1 MIKNKKIN
9 KKSFFKKSFIKIAR
23 KLGYELID
31 QSDLTVITKNKNIS
45 EDKANEIFK
54 KYYSSIRRNKN
65 TKKNKEFVNNF

>member
-31 QSDLTVITKNKNIS
+31 QSDLTVITKNKNIRENLS
-45 EDKANEIFK
+45 EFIIKNITVPLGEIK
-54 KYYSSIRRNKN
+54 IQRNVKN
-65 TKKNKEFVNNF
+65 L